1 MGPPVVSESTR
12 GRFEDCLRFRGPFDF
27 SSEDSVRWSG
37 LFTAALGWTPKYPA
51 PLLLFFYFLW
61 GQESQGLGILS
72 LETGLDSS
80 KPLAGFLRVIL
91 VHMKP

>member
-1 MGPPVVSESTR
+1 MV
-12 GRFEDCLRFRGPFDF
+12 
-27 SSEDSVRWSG
+27 W
-37 LFTAALGWTPKYPA
+37 ALSQLPWAGTPKRPA
-51 PLLLFFYFLW
+51 PLLLWSHFLC
-61 GQESQGLGILS
+61 GQESQRLGILS